1 MPAFMSAATPYRG
14 RFAPTPSGPLHIGSL
29 VAAVGSYL
37 DAQAQQGEWLVRIED
52 VDTPRAIAGADTIIL
67 QQLQDHGLHW
77 HGEIMYQSHRSERYA
92 EVLAALTAQQ
102 QTYLCSCTRKQI
114 KAAGPYYNGYCRR
127 HGPVAGKAT
136 AVRFKND
143 KPVLI
148 LNDREHGEVQLEPDF
163 AAEDFVL
170 KRRDGL
176 FAYQLAVVVDD
187 IDQGITHL
195 VRGSDLLTA
204 SGWQMTLWQQLHP
217 QPPQLC
223 HLPLVLG
230 PDGRKLSKQ
239 NHAPTLKHDRIEEQL
254 REALQHLGLPPPP
267 TALKNSKALLNWG
280 IEAWQNRRSASLIGN
295 CKLQ

>member
-1 MPAFMSAATPYRG
+1 MPPLMSATSAYRG

-29 VAAVGSYL
+29 VAALGSYL
-37 DAQAQQGEWLVRIED
+37 DAQVHQGEWLVRMED
-52 VDTPRAIAGADTIIL
+52 VDTPRAVAGADTIIL
-67 QQLQDHGLHW
+67 QQLKDHGLHYS
-77 HGEIMYQSHRSERYA
+77 GEVIYQSQRSDRYA
-92 EVLAALTAQQ
+92 EVLADLTALKK
-102 QTYLCSCTRKQI
+102 TYLCSCTRKQI
-114 KAAGPYYNGYCRR
+114 KAAGPYYTGHCRT
-127 HGPVAGKAT
+127 HGPTPGKAT
-136 AVRFKND
+136 AVRFQND
-143 KPVLI
+143 HPVLM
-148 LNDREHGEVQLEPDF
+148 LTDREHGQVQLEPDF

-204 SGWQMTLWQQLHP
+204 SGWQMTLWQQLNPHLP
-217 QPPQLC
+217 KLC

-239 NHAPTLKHDRIEEQL
+239 NHAPTLQHDRISEQL
-254 REALQHLGLPPPP
+254 REALLHLGLATPPS
-267 TALKNSKALLNWG
+267 TLKNGKALLNWG
-280 IEAWQNRRSASLIGN
+280 IEAWQNKRSASLMDA